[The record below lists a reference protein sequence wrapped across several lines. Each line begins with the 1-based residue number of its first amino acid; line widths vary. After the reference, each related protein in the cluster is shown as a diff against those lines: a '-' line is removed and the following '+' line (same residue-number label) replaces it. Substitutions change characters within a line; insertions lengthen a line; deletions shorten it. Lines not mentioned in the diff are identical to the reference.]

1 VNPHGRLS
9 FSGLNTVTFYSLH
22 LHLEIEMKLTKTLL
36 ALAISSLLLSACSD
50 TDEKDT
56 SLTDGS
62 QNTGSGINDAST
74 SGLNKGSGIEGS
86 EMGGSGMNGAS
97 GSGDYASTLGPEF
110 NDPNNPLSKRIV
122 YFMLDSSEVQPDFI
136 PVITAHAQYLIANP
150 AQRITLEGNADERGS
165 REYNIALGEQRAKSV
180 ANMMKIKGVSES
192 QLDIVSYGEEK
203 PVAFGSDES
212 AWEQNRRVELVY
224 QPR

>member
-1 VNPHGRLS
+1 
-9 FSGLNTVTFYSLH
+9 
-22 LHLEIEMKLTKTLL
+22 MKLNKTLL
-36 ALAISSLLLSACSD
+36 ALAISTLMLSACSD

-74 SGLNKGSGIEGS
+74 SGLNNTSGMTGS
-86 EMGGSGMNGAS
+86 EMNAS
-97 GSGDYASTLGPEF
+97 GSGDVASTLGPEF
-110 NDPNNPLSKRIV
+110 NDPNNPLSKRTV

-150 AQRITLEGNADERGS
+150 VQRMTLEGHGDERGS

-180 ANMMKIKGVSES
+180 ANMMKAQGVSDS
-192 QLDIVSYGEEK
+192 QINIVSYGEEK
-203 PVAFGSDES
+203 PAAYGSDES
-212 AWEQNRRVELVY
+212 AWEQNRRVVLVY
-224 QPR
+224 LAR